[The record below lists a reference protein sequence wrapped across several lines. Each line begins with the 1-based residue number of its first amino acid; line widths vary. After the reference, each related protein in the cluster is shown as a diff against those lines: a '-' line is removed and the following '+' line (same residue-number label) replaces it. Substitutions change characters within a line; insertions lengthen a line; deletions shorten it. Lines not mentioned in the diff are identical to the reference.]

1 MYGTIFRM
9 KILPGKEAALIALAE
24 NWNKNER
31 HTVDGAIATYFM
43 KPDNSPGEMIGMAVF
58 RDKADYLANA
68 DNPLQHER
76 FMKFRELMIED
87 PEWTDGEFVSS

>member
-9 KILPGKEAALIALAE
+9 KIIPGKESKLIELAV
-24 NWNKNER
+24 NWNEHER
-31 HTVDGAIATYFM
+31 QTVDGAVATYFM
-43 KPDNSPGEMIGMAVF
+43 KPDNSPGEIIGMAVF
-58 RDKADYLANA
+58 RYKAAYLANG